1 MGVGNCPRELVPRA
15 ALGTVSHEAGSPDAT
30 RVIPGYH
37 HLGDPLGEQRR
48 FFDGNAVIALT
59 EHHVVSV
66 SGPDRLTWLDSL
78 SSQFLVGL
86 PAHHTTESLMFS
98 PQGRVEHRFL
108 LVDDGETSW
117 LLTEPGT
124 AEPLLAWL
132 DKMTFRAD
140 IHKTNHSDDMAV
152 YALWGTADDAT
163 LTLPDD
169 SVVWRDPWPGV
180 ESGGFAYS
188 EPDHPGAGFS
198 LAYVAIPAGDDTF
211 SGRERA
217 GAWVLDAAEIRA
229 GRPSVLGEVDAKT
242 LPHEVDWLRTAVHLN
257 KGCYRGQETVAKV
270 HNLGHPPRRLV
281 LLHLDG
287 SDSSLPDPG
296 CEVMVGDKTVGYV
309 TRAAT
314 HHEWGPMALAL
325 IKRNVPGDEPLTVVV
340 GDTAVAASQEVLVTP
355 DAGRVNAPKLPG
367 K

>member
-1 MGVGNCPRELVPRA
+1 VTHESGAPDTSPVVP
-15 ALGTVSHEAGSPDAT
+15 GH
-30 RVIPGYH
+30 H

-48 FFDGNAVIALT
+48 FFAGKAVIALPK
-59 EHHVVSV
+59 HHVLGI
-66 SGPDRLTWLDSL
+66 SGADRLTWLDSL

-86 PAHHTTESLMFS
+86 SAQQTTESLILT

-117 LLTEPGT
+117 LLVEPG
-124 AEPLLAWL
+124 AVEPLLAWL
-132 DKMTFRAD
+132 DRMTFRAD
-140 IHKTNHSDDMAV
+140 VQKTHHVGGLDV
-152 YALWGTADDAT
+152 FALWQERPED
-163 LTLPDD
+163 LPPLPEG

-180 ESGGFAYS
+180 EAGGFAYS
-188 EPDHPGAGFS
+188 DSDHPASGFA
-198 LAYVAIPAGDDTF
+198 LVYVATPAGADTF
-211 SGRERA
+211 SGFERA
-217 GAWVLDAAEIRA
+217 GTWALDAAEIRA
-229 GRPSVLGEVDAKT
+229 GRPSVTSEVDDKT

-287 SDSSLPDPG
+287 SESTLPEPG
-296 CEVMVGDKTVGYV
+296 AEVLTSEKTVGYV
-309 TRAAT
+309 TRAAN
-314 HHEWGPMALAL
+314 HHEWGPIALAL
-325 IKRNVPGDEPLTVVV
+325 IKRSVPGDEALV
-340 GDTAVAASQEVLVTP
+340 VAAGDQRVAANQEILVTP

>member
-1 MGVGNCPRELVPRA
+1 VGGGSCSRELIPRA
-15 ALGTVSHEAGSPDAT
+15 ALGTVSAPSGSPDIPP
-30 RVIPGYH
+30 VIPGYH
-37 HLGDPLGEQRR
+37 HVGDPLGEQKR
-48 FFDGNAVIALT
+48 FIAGDAVIALPH
-59 EHHVVSV
+59 HHVISI

-86 PAHHTTESLMFS
+86 PPHHTTENLILS

-108 LVDDGETSW
+108 IVDDGDTSW

-124 AEPLLAWL
+124 ATSLLAWL

-140 IHKTNHSDDMAV
+140 VQKTDHSDDMALF
-152 YALWGTADDAT
+152 ALWSKDADD
-163 LTLPDD
+163 LTLPHG

-180 ESGGFAYS
+180 EPGGFAYS
-188 EPDHPGAGFS
+188 DTDHPGAGFS
-198 LAYVAIPAGDDTF
+198 LIYVALPAGDKTF
-211 SGRERA
+211 AEWERA
-217 GAWVLDAAEIRA
+217 GTWALDAVDIRA
-229 GRPSVLGEVDAKT
+229 GRPSLRHEVDDKT

-287 SDSSLPDPG
+287 SGSALPEPG
-296 CEVMVGDKTVGYV
+296 AEVVAGEKTVGYV
-309 TRAAT
+309 TRSAT
-314 HHEWGPMALAL
+314 HYEWGPLALAF
-325 IKRNVPGDEPLTVVV
+325 IKRSVPGDEPLVVVV
-340 GDTAVAASQEVLVTP
+340 GDTMVAASQEVLVSP
-355 DAGRVNAPKLPG
+355 DAGRVNAPRLPG

>member
-1 MGVGNCPRELVPRA
+1 MGGGNCFDELVPRA
-15 ALGTVSHEAGSPDAT
+15 ALGAVSHESGSPDLAPI
-30 RVIPGYH
+30 IPGYH

-48 FFDGNAVIALT
+48 FFAGDAVISLDN
-59 EHHVVSV
+59 HHVISI

-86 PAHHTTESLMFS
+86 PSGHTTESLILT

-108 LVDDGETSW
+108 VVDDGETSW
-117 LLTEPGT
+117 LLVEPGT
-124 AEPLLAWL
+124 VDPLLAWL
-132 DKMTFRAD
+132 ERMTFRAQID
-140 IHKTNHSDDMAV
+140 KTDHSAGVNV
-152 YALWGTADDAT
+152 YALWAVRDDRELNFPAG
-163 LTLPDD
+163 

-180 ESGGFAYS
+180 EPGGFSYS
-188 EPDHPGAGFS
+188 GSEHPASGFRLTYVAVPPGA
-198 LAYVAIPAGDDTF
+198 DTL
-211 SGRERA
+211 SQRERSGVWA
-217 GAWVLDAAEIRA
+217 LDAAEIRA
-229 GRPSVLGEVDAKT
+229 GRPSLRHEVDDKT

-287 SDSSLPDPG
+287 SESSLPDRG
-296 CEVMVGDKTVGYV
+296 SAVVAGDKTVGYI

-314 HHEWGPMALAL
+314 HHEWGPIALAL
-325 IKRNVPGDEPLTVVV
+325 IKRSVSGDDVLTVMAEGV
-340 GDTAVAASQEVLVTP
+340 VAASQEMLVTP